1 MKKIILIISALA
13 FHTVLNA
20 QELKTEK
27 DSLSYALGVSIGTK
41 LKTDKID
48 INSETFGKA
57 VKAVIE
63 DKSLMTTEE
72 SQNFINHYFMN
83 LSMKQANEN
92 KAKGQAFLDKNKT
105 QTGVVTLPSGLQ
117 YNVIKEGAGE
127 KPTVN
132 DRVKV
137 HYAGTTIDG
146 NEFDSS
152 IKRGEPTTFGLTQVI
167 KGWTEILQLMPVG
180 SKWKVVIPENLAYGQ
195 QGPPAIGPNQT
206 LVFEI
211 ELLEIVK

>member
-1 MKKIILIISALA
+1 MKKNILIISALA

>member
-20 QELKTEK
+20 QELKTQK

-41 LKTDKID
+41 LKSDKID
-48 INSETFGKA
+48 VNTETFGSA
-57 VKAVIE
+57 VKGVIE
-63 DKSLMTTEE
+63 DKSLMTIEE

-92 KAKGQAFLDKNKT
+92 KAKGQAFLEKNKT
-105 QTGVVTLPSGLQ
+105 QAGVVVLPSGLQ
-117 YNVIKEGAGE
+117 YSVIKTGAGE

-132 DRVKV
+132 DKVKV
-137 HYAGTTIDG
+137 HYAGTTLDG

-152 IKRGEPTTFGLTQVI
+152 IKRGEPATFGLTQVI

-180 SKWKVVIPENLAYGQ
+180 SKWKVVIPENLAYGP

>member
-117 YNVIKEGAGE
+117 YNVIKEGTGE

>member
-41 LKTDKID
+41 LKMDKID
-48 INSETFGKA
+48 VNAETFGKA
-57 VKAVIE
+57 VKGVLE
-63 DKSLMTTEE
+63 EKSLMTTEE
-72 SQNFINHYFMN
+72 SQTFINNYFMN
-83 LSMKQANEN
+83 LSMKVANEN
-92 KAKGQAFLDKNKT
+92 KAKGKAFLDKNKT
-105 QTGVVTLPSGLQ
+105 VAGVVSLPSGVQ
-117 YNVIKEGAGE
+117 YTIIKEGVGE
-127 KPTVN
+127 KPTLE

-146 NEFDSS
+146 AEFDSS
-152 IKRGEPTTFGLTQVI
+152 IKRGEPATFGLTQVI
-167 KGWTEILQLMPVG
+167 KGWTEILQLMPTG
-180 SKWKVVIPENLAYGQ
+180 SKWKVVIPEDSAYGQ

>member
-1 MKKIILIISALA
+1 MKKIILIFSALA
-13 FHTVLNA
+13 FQTVLHA
-20 QELKTEK
+20 QELKTQK

-48 INSETFGKA
+48 VNTETFGKA

-63 DKSLMTTEE
+63 DKSVMTIEE
-72 SQNFINHYFMN
+72 SQSFINNYFMN

-92 KAKGQAFLDKNKT
+92 KAKGQAFLEKNKT
-105 QTGVVTLPSGLQ
+105 QAGVVTLPSGLQ
-117 YNVIKEGAGE
+117 YTVLKEGTGE
-127 KPTVN
+127 KPTIN
-132 DRVKV
+132 DKVTV
-137 HYAGTTIDG
+137 HYAGTTLDG

-152 IKRGEPTTFGLTQVI
+152 IKRGEPATFGLTQVI

-180 SKWKVVIPENLAYGQ
+180 SKWKVFIPENLAYGP

-206 LVFEI
+206 LLFDI
-211 ELLEIVK
+211 ELLEVVK

>member
-1 MKKIILIISALA
+1 MKKIILIISALS

-41 LKTDKID
+41 LKMDKID
-48 INSETFGKA
+48 VNAETFGKA
-57 VKAVIE
+57 VKGVLE
-63 DKSLMTTEE
+63 EKSLMTTEE
-72 SQNFINHYFMN
+72 SQTFINNYFMN
-83 LSMKQANEN
+83 LSMKVANEN
-92 KAKGQAFLDKNKT
+92 KAKGKAFLDKNKT
-105 QTGVVTLPSGLQ
+105 VTGVVSLPSGLQ
-117 YNVIKEGAGE
+117 YTIIKEGVGE
-127 KPTVN
+127 KPTLN

-146 NEFDSS
+146 TEFDSS
-152 IKRGEPTTFGLTQVI
+152 IKRGEPATFGLTQVI
-167 KGWTEILQLMPVG
+167 KGWTEILQLMPSG
-180 SKWKVVIPENLAYGQ
+180 SKWKVVIPEDLAYGQ

>member
-13 FHTVLNA
+13 FHTVLHA

-72 SQNFINHYFMN
+72 SQSFINHYFMN

-105 QTGVVTLPSGLQ
+105 QAGVVTLPSGLQ
-117 YNVIKEGAGE
+117 YSVIKEGTGE
-127 KPTVN
+127 KATVN

-137 HYAGTTIDG
+137 HYSGTTIDG

-152 IKRGEPTTFGLTQVI
+152 IKRGEPATFGVTQVI
-167 KGWTEILQLMPVG
+167 KGWTDVLQLMPVG
-180 SKWKVVIPENLAYGQ
+180 SKWKVFIPENLAYGQ